1 MVKVTID
8 IDKLAG
14 YTIEKQGEKVQF
26 EELSHRDKIRV
37 CNALA
42 RGYELYVRV
51 LKERE

>member
-8 IDKLAG
+8 VDKLAG
-14 YTIEKQGEKVQF
+14 YTIEKQGETVRF
-26 EELSHRDKIRV
+26 DELSHRDKIRV

-42 RGYELYVRV
+42 RGYELFVQV